1 MTTLPIANPV
11 QPLIDVFDA
20 VLVFFHDTVGLSW
33 GFSIIALTVV
43 VRAALIPLT
52 LKQFRSMQALQRLSP
67 EIKALQ
73 AKYKDDRQRLNQD
86 MMKFYQENKVNPFG
100 SCLPLVMQLPVFF
113 SLFYMLRKDLKID
126 ICGPEEHILKVAAE
140 HGKTLT
146 TIGCDQVDPGSAG
159 FLFINDLTAKATG
172 ATLIVLIVLY
182 VGSQLL
188 SSVLMSVTADRNQR
202 FIMIALPFVFVPFIQ
217 GFPAGLI
224 LYWITTNLWT
234 VGQQYVI
241 RRTAGMPVRGA
252 PVPAGAS
259 AAVSTPERQKD
270 KGKAKDADAKPK
282 PQPKQK
288 AEEKAEQEKPA
299 QQPKGRAS
307 DGDGDGGTPPDR
319 RTSAPPRPPR
329 QRRKK
334 KTGRRR

>member
-1 MTTLPIANPV
+1 MNFLPIANPV
-11 QPLIDVFDA
+11 QPLIDVFDG
-20 VLVFFHDTVGLSW
+20 VLVFFHDTVGFSW
-33 GFSIIALTVV
+33 GFSIIALTIV
-43 VRAALIPLT
+43 VRTALIPLT
-52 LKQFRSMQALQRLSP
+52 LKQFKSMQALQRLSP

-73 AKYKDDRQRLNQD
+73 AKYKDDRQRLNQE

-100 SCLPLVMQLPVFF
+100 SCLPLVLQLPVFF

-126 ICGPEEHILKVAAE
+126 ICGPEAKILAAAKE
-140 HGKTLT
+140 AGKTLT
-146 TIGCDQVDPGSAG
+146 TIGCDQVDPGSAQ

-172 ATLIVLIVLY
+172 GTLAVLLVLY

-217 GFPAGLI
+217 GFPAGL
-224 LYWITTNLWT
+224 LVYWITTNFWT

-241 RRTAGMPVRGA
+241 RRGAGLPVLGA
-252 PVPAGAS
+252 PGSGPVTSGAA
-259 AAVSTPERQKD
+259 AAVPD
-270 KGKAKDADAKPK
+270 KGGGGPKTKEPKATKDPKAKPK
-282 PQPKQK
+282 PSANGDDGAP
-288 AEEKAEQEKPA
+288 AEQRER
-299 QQPKGRAS
+299 RA
-307 DGDGDGGTPPDR
+307 
-319 RTSAPPRPPR
+319 SAPPPPPR